1 MHLHCGGGDRVDIGV
16 EERRVAIE
24 AIATL
29 ANLKNVVAE
38 LVLRPAGVPVDV
50 YHSRLYGRDEVTG
63 RPLSKRKSA
72 PLIIDAV
79 AHRPDGVRI
88 VRRIIEI
95 AAQWSSFHLA
105 ADEYAARATVHKA
118 REILGTLEQMEAWES
133 QQREEA
139 RKAELARMEQERATL
154 LRGQLDLLLMM
165 FDELAQSSDHQ
176 RRGYFLQDLLTRT
189 FDLYSLPVHRS
200 FTRNAGG
207 EQIDGAFQLDGWYY
221 LVECRWRDKLADI
234 RQLDGLWGQIGRSG
248 RQTMGLFLSIN
259 GWSENV
265 VPLLRQN
272 PAKSIM
278 LMDGY
283 DLRAVLDGR
292 IDLRDFLVAKVAKL
306 NLAAEPF
313 LGATTYLE
321 EQSVS

>member
-1 MHLHCGGGDRVDIGV
+1 MHLHCGGEDCVDIGV

-38 LVLRPAGVPVDV
+38 LILKPAGVPVDV

-63 RPLSKRKSA
+63 RSLSKRKSA
-72 PLIIDAV
+72 PLIVDAV
-79 AHRPDGVRI
+79 AHRPDGSRI
-88 VRRIIEI
+88 VRCIIEI

-105 ADEYAARATVHKA
+105 ADEYAARATVQKA
-118 REILGTLEQMEAWES
+118 REILGTLEQMEAWET

-139 RKAELARMEQERATL
+139 RKAELAIKEQERDTL
-154 LRGQLDLLLMM
+154 MREQLNLLLMM

-176 RRGYFLQDLLTRT
+176 RRGYLLQDLLTRT

-207 EQIDGAFQLDGWYY
+207 EQVDGAFRLDGWYY

-234 RQLDGLWGQIGRSG
+234 RQLDGLWGQVGRSG

-283 DLRAVLDGR
+283 DLRSVLDGR
-292 IDLRDFLVAKVAKL
+292 IDLREFLVAKVAKL

-313 LGATTYLE
+313 LGATAYLG
-321 EQSVS
+321 EQSMS